1 MQKNLIFILILAIII
16 GIFALSNGDVVE
28 IDFLFVK
35 VQLSQAI
42 VIFISV
48 LLGSAIA
55 VLFGMAREMRHKK
68 EAKDLNRQINVLTS
82 EKNQLEALV
91 KTKEDQLKLLYSRGE
106 KLHEGN
112 SQNNDFSGN

>member
-1 MQKNLIFILILAIII
+1 MQKNLIFVLILAIVI

-28 IDFLFVK
+28 IDFLFAK
-35 VQLSQAI
+35 IQLSQAI

-55 VLFGMAREMRHKK
+55 VLFGTAREIRHKRVV
-68 EAKDLNRQINVLTS
+68 KDFNRQINILTN
-82 EKNQLEALV
+82 EKNQLESLV

-106 KLHEGN
+106 KLHEDSGQNDDLAGN
-112 SQNNDFSGN
+112 